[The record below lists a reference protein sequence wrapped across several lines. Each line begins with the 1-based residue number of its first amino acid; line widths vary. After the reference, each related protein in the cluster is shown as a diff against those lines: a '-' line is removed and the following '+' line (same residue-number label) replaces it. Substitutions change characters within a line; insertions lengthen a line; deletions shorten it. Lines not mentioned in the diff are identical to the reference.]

1 MIALLDTNVLVRFLT
16 CDRSQKYRSLYIF
29 FESLEYGKMQVELKL
44 IVLFQVCF
52 VLKSFYKVPKK
63 DIATGI
69 MNLFEYKGIIIKD
82 KKNIRRM
89 MEIWRDNTLDIV
101 DCYLIAC
108 LEGDTQNLLYSYD
121 HDFDKFEINR
131 KEP

>member
-16 CDRSQKYRSLYIF
+16 CDKSNKYRSLYLF
-29 FESLEYGKMQVELKL
+29 FESLEYGKMRVELKL

-52 VLKSFYKVPKK
+52 VLKSFYKVPKT
-63 DIATGI
+63 DIVTGI

-82 KKNIRRM
+82 KKNMRRM

>member
-1 MIALLDTNVLVRFLT
+1 
-16 CDRSQKYRSLYIF
+16 
-29 FESLEYGKMQVELKL
+29 MQVELKL

-52 VLKSFYKVPKK
+52 VLKSFYKVPKT
-63 DIATGI
+63 DIVTGI

-108 LEGDTQNLLYSYD
+108 LEGDTQNLVYSYD